1 MRNALFKTEQIVKFT
16 SKPGET
22 AKYCV
27 FSDLEKY
34 HVLSNKL
41 TQQEH
46 VTPLLEKTL
55 GSFLNL
61 PNTPDG
67 RKLYQVRLNV
77 FSENDGEAGEE
88 WFTYAGILIY
98 LIRRSL
104 PWTRVSRA
112 LSQAID
118 CPQEPLKAIC
128 DRFEVSEY
136 EIGQLK
142 RWYETRAIKIYGVK
156 AKNTEWWTDI
166 CNEEERFKAIYMDV
180 VKHSSRKLAHP
191 NFRYLSDIYEDR
203 TVLIQELVQK
213 AWQAVVMTA
222 HKPEVESLKL
232 AKSYINSEIHKLAV
246 HYTGTQSR
254 QTFNEDTGM
263 YEMQELQLINNPDID
278 EGKQVLLSDT
288 DDEYHNFE
296 IEHALETNLSERQ
309 LKLVRVLSDAFID
322 PAFEIFANGKDGK
335 ERRNAAFEYF
345 KVNECELRESLGQL
359 LNVEAR

>member
-1 MRNALFKTEQIVKFT
+1 MRSTLFKTEQIVKFT
-16 SKPGET
+16 SKPNET
-22 AKYCV
+22 AKYSV
-27 FSDLEKY
+27 FPDLEKY
-34 HVLSNKL
+34 HRLSDKL
-41 TQQEH
+41 VQKEH
-46 VTPLLEKTL
+46 VIPLLEKTL

-77 FSENDGEAGEE
+77 FSENDSDAGAE
-88 WFTYAGILIY
+88 WFQFAGILIY

-112 LSQAID
+112 LSKAIE
-118 CPQEPLKAIC
+118 CPDEPLNAIC

-136 EIGQLK
+136 EILELK
-142 RWYETRAIKIYGVK
+142 RWYETRGIQMYGLK
-156 AKNTEWWTDI
+156 ESNSEWWTQI
-166 CNEEERFKAIYMDV
+166 CDEEERFKAIYMDV

-222 HKPEVESLKL
+222 HKPQVESLKL

-246 HYTGTQSR
+246 HYTKTQSR
-254 QTFNEDTGM
+254 QTFNEETGM

-278 EGKQVLLSDT
+278 EGKQIFLSDT
-288 DDEYHNFE
+288 DEEYHNFE
-296 IEHALETNLSERQ
+296 VEHALEENLSERQ
-309 LKLVRVLSDAFID
+309 LKLVRVLSDSFID
-322 PAFEIFANGKDGK
+322 PAFEIFADGKD
-335 ERRNAAFEYF
+335 RRKAAFQYF
-345 KVNECELRESLGQL
+345 KVNEDELRESLGQL
-359 LNVEAR
+359 LNMETK

>member
-1 MRNALFKTEQIVKFT
+1 MARISLFKTEQVVKFT
-16 SKPGET
+16 SKSGDT

-34 HVLSNKL
+34 YELSSKL
-41 TQQEH
+41 VQQEH
-46 VTPLLEKTL
+46 VIPLLEKTL

-67 RKLYQVRLNV
+67 RKLYQIRLNV
-77 FSENDGEAGEE
+77 FSENDTEIGEE
-88 WFTYAGILIY
+88 WFKYAGILIY

-112 LSQAID
+112 LSNAIER
-118 CPQEPLKAIC
+118 PNEPLNAIC

-136 EIGQLK
+136 EIKELK
-142 RWYETRAIKIYGVK
+142 SWYETRGIQMYGSKK
-156 AKNTEWWTDI
+156 ADSEWWAEI

-213 AWQAVVMTA
+213 AWQATVMTA
-222 HKPEVESLKL
+222 HKPQVESLKL

-246 HYTGTQSR
+246 HYTKTQSR

-263 YEMQELQLINNPDID
+263 YEMQELQLLNNPDID
-278 EGKQVLLSDT
+278 EGKQVFLSDI
-288 DDEYHNFE
+288 DEQYHNFE
-296 IEHALETNLSERQ
+296 VEHALEENLSERQ

-322 PAFEIFANGKDGK
+322 PVFEIYADGKD
-335 ERRNAAFEYF
+335 RRKAAFEYF
-345 KVNECELRESLGQL
+345 KVNEDELRDSLEQL
-359 LNVEAR
+359 LDIEVK